1 MQETAVRWSL
11 YTYHILYVILVDCL
25 ITRILSLILRGYSK
39 VKIIQLFEF
48 LIISI
53 KNKLKVHFF
62 KSYLLSKGYFLPI
75 LLIKS

>member
-39 VKIIQLFEF
+39 VKMIQLFEF

-53 KNKLKVHFF
+53 KNKLKA
-62 KSYLLSKGYFLPI
+62 S
-75 LLIKS
+75 